1 VRGLLQFRSIVES
14 GREVG
19 SELVEVS
26 GLSMNFTS
34 NLNDLGDCVKRNHT
48 AAGWGSRL
56 FTRSLSW
63 GGISEVSH
71 ESMTKE
77 FSPSPLFERVE
88 RARRRKRKIKDT
100 QITLAHGSGGRAM
113 HELVEGLFL
122 EYLGNPLLDLL
133 EDQAVFEVAP
143 MNGHSSARLAFTT
156 DSYVVDPIF
165 FPGGDIGKLAVH
177 GTVNDLAMSGAR
189 PLYLSAGF
197 ILEEAFPIEDLRRI
211 LASMRAAADEAGVQI
226 ITGDTK
232 VVQKGS
238 ADRVFI
244 NTSGIGVI
252 ESEIRVSASR
262 AAVGDKVIVSGSIGD
277 HGTTIMI
284 ARGELELETDI
295 ESDSAPLNH
304 LVSAMFEA
312 ASRISN
318 VQAIH
323 CLRDPTHGGVATT
336 LNEMALASDV
346 HIRIFEGQIPIRDE
360 VHGACEILGLD
371 PLYVANEGK
380 LIAIV
385 AGEAAESLV
394 SRMREHT
401 LGRDACV
408 IGEVVAE
415 PAGIVSMV
423 TGFGGT
429 RIVDMLAGEQL
440 PRIC

>member
-1 VRGLLQFRSIVES
+1 MV
-14 GREVG
+14 
-19 SELVEVS
+19 
-26 GLSMNFTS
+26 
-34 NLNDLGDCVKRNHT
+34 
-48 AAGWGSRL
+48 
-56 FTRSLSW
+56 
-63 GGISEVSH
+63 
-71 ESMTKE
+71 TK

-88 RARRRKRKIKDT
+88 RARRKKRKIKDT
-100 QITLAHGSGGRAM
+100 QITLAHGSGGKAM

-122 EYLGNPLLDLL
+122 EYLGNPLLDKL
-133 EDQAVFEVAP
+133 EDQAVFEISDAD
-143 MNGHSSARLAFTT
+143 GRDRLGSTRLAFTT

-189 PLYLSAGF
+189 PLYLSVGF
-197 ILEEAFPIEDLRRI
+197 ILEEGLPIDDLKRI
-211 LASMRAAADEAGVQI
+211 LASMRDAASDAGVQI
-226 ITGDTK
+226 VTGDTK

-244 NTSGIGVI
+244 NTSGIGII
-252 ESEIRVSASR
+252 ESPVRLSASR

-284 ARGELELETDI
+284 TRGELELETDI

-304 LVSAMFEA
+304 LVSEMLQEA
-312 ASRISN
+312 AQLGSVES
-318 VQAIH
+318 IH
-323 CLRDPTHGGVATT
+323 TLRDPTRGGVATT
-336 LNEMALASDV
+336 LNEISLASEV
-346 HIRIFEGQIPIRDE
+346 HIRILEEKIPVRDE

-385 AGEAAESLV
+385 AGGIADSLV
-394 SRMREHT
+394 ARMRENPIS
-401 LGRDACV
+401 RQACV
-408 IGEVVAE
+408 IGEVLAE
-415 PAGIVSMV
+415 PEGIVSMV